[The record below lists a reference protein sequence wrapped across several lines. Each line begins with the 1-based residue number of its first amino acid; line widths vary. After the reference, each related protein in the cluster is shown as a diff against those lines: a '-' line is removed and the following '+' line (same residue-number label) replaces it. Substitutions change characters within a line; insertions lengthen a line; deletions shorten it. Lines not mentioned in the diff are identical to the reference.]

1 MSIFLEIILHLID
14 NNRVFTFC
22 LFFFFFAPQD
32 VLLSQNHHYE
42 AKDLNTRETY
52 EAWITASTRIGEGQ
66 STPVIK
72 LTPSS
77 TIPAAVIS
85 FGQTLSVAWRVDVK
99 LACLYVGTPKPQVD
113 WKVLDSR

>member
-1 MSIFLEIILHLID
+1 M
-14 NNRVFTFC
+14 
-22 LFFFFFAPQD
+22 
-32 VLLSQNHHYE
+32 LLSQNHHYE
-42 AKDLNTRETY
+42 AKDLSTRETY

-77 TIPAAVIS
+77 TIPASVIS

-99 LACLYVGTPKPQVD
+99 LACLYVGTPKPQVE